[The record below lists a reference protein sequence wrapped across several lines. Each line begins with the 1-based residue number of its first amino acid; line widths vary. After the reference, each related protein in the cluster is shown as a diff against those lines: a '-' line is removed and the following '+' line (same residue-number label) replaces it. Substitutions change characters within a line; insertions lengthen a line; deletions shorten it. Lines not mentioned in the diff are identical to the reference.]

1 LFSAG
6 IVGAGAAVGGGA
18 GGFAAWL
25 DPAAGARDAV
35 AGGAAFSWPV
45 SCGFSGAAGPEFDGV
60 ASAMRFF
67 AGSGSSWIIREVTP
81 ATKSAAIAKVP
92 KLKAVFILVNMI
104 LYLELRCP
112 LNNTLWRHSFPRT
125 RSFVI
130 RGNGS

>member
-1 LFSAG
+1 
-6 IVGAGAAVGGGA
+6 
-18 GGFAAWL
+18 
-25 DPAAGARDAV
+25 
-35 AGGAAFSWPV
+35 
-45 SCGFSGAAGPEFDGV
+45 
-60 ASAMRFF
+60 MRFF

-81 ATKSAAIAKVP
+81 ATKSATIAKVP

-112 LNNTLWRHSFPRT
+112 LNNPLWRHSFPRT